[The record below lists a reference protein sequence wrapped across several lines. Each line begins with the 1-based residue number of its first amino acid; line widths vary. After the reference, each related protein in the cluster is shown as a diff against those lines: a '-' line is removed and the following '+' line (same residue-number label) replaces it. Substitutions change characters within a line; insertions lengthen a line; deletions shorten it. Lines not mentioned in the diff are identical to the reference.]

1 MVEQSRTER
10 ERDRERERQK
20 EENEDV
26 EEEDEEERQRRW
38 ERPRVYNSP
47 SFSSSLSPSS
57 SATLP
62 PPSRATLAPISP
74 GIGDFF
80 EGSPKRARNPR
91 EAARSRQ
98 AAKREQT
105 DHSRAEPT
113 PTARGRYT
121 LLRFALLIRSVREDT
136 VSDRATVMRHARARA
151 MERKSNLASLNSK

>member
-1 MVEQSRTER
+1 MKRDKEHCCGRAEQK
-10 ERDRERERQK
+10 ERDKKKKTKTQK
-20 EENEDV
+20 KKKTKK
-26 EEEDEEERQRRW
+26 RRRRW
-38 ERPRVYNSP
+38 EKPHVYNSP
-47 SFSSSLSPSS
+47 PFSPLSSPSS

-62 PPSRATLAPISP
+62 PPSRVTLAPISP

-80 EGSPKRARNPR
+80 EDSPKRARNPR

-105 DHSRAEPT
+105 DHSRTEPT

-136 VSDRATVMRHARARA
+136 VSDRATVMRHARAQA
-151 MERKSNLASLNSK
+151 ME